1 MNNNPLV
8 SAIIIFLNEEKF
20 LAEAI
25 GSVFAQTYS
34 NWELL
39 LVDDGSADRSIEIA
53 RSYAEQYRDKI
64 PYLEHAG
71 HETRGMSAARNLG
84 LRHARGEYIAFLD
97 ADDVWLPHKLK
108 QQLQILNAYPAAGM
122 VYGSP
127 QLWHGWT
134 GHPEDIE
141 RDSLQ
146 RIGVQPDSLV
156 QPPTLLVRY
165 LDRKAIT
172 PAPSDVLLRHEIVKR
187 AGGFEDSFR
196 GMYEDQLFFAKVCL
210 KTPVFVSSECWV
222 RHRQH
227 CDSACSVWRRTGEY
241 YSPQS
246 TLTYLNWMEA
256 YLSREGFKNTEVWK
270 ILQSALWPYRH
281 PTLYS
286 LLRRKQRYKKQV
298 GETLKQIGKRT
309 LPVSV
314 QRWLLAQWRAEAQ

>member
-1 MNNNPLV
+1 MNKPLV
-8 SAIIIFLNEEKF
+8 SAIIIFLNEKK
-20 LAEAI
+20 LLREALE
-25 GSVFAQTYS
+25 SVFAQTYD

-39 LVDDGSADRSIEIA
+39 LVDDGSTDGSTEVA
-53 RSYAEQYRDKI
+53 RRYAEQHPGKI
-64 PYLEHAG
+64 HYLEHDN
-71 HETRGMSAARNLG
+71 HRNLGMSASRNLG

-127 QLWHGWT
+127 QLWHSWT
-134 GHPEDIE
+134 GNPEDIE

-146 RIGVQPDSLV
+146 PIGVQPDSLV
-156 QPPTLLVRY
+156 QPPKLLVRY
-165 LDRKAIT
+165 LEKKAIT

-210 KTPVFVSSECWV
+210 KTAVFVSSECWV

-227 CDSACSVWRRTGEY
+227 WDSACSVWRRTGEY
-241 YSPQS
+241 YAPQS
-246 TLTYLNWMEA
+246 TLTYLNWIQA

-281 PTLYS
+281 STLSS
-286 LLRRKQRYKKQV
+286 LLRRKQRYKKQL

-309 LPVSV
+309 LPLPV
-314 QRWLLAQWRAEAQ
+314 QRWLLAQWRSEAQ